1 MKAVNGLMSIHVVC
15 YLVKERLLHCFK
27 CLSNGIFMTQ
37 SIFYFEF
44 DHFNAEARSR
54 ETYINKLSYEKQ
66 KKISKRKVNLYIISK
81 LCNAM
86 S

>member
-1 MKAVNGLMSIHVVC
+1 
-15 YLVKERLLHCFK
+15 
-27 CLSNGIFMTQ
+27 MTQ

-54 ETYINKLSYEKQ
+54 ETYTNKLSYEKQ

-81 LCNAM
+81 LCNVM